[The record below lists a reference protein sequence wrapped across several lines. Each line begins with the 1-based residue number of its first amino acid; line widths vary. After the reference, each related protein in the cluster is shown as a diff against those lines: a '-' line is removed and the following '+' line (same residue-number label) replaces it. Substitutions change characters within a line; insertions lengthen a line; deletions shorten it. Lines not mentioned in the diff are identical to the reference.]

1 MSNLQGVENSL
12 VAFNVNIPQQISH
25 YGISLDNFPFWD
37 IIVSI
42 ARACR
47 QETNTH
53 NHLEEYRGIGEALRA
68 WYCEARQAEWTT
80 PDDLKRLYPGA
91 EILPGER
98 VVIKIKGNPYRLVE
112 EIHCNTGIV
121 DNHFTGMYIEYDR
134 INAETI

>member
-12 VAFNVNIPQQISH
+12 VAFKVNIPQQISH
-25 YGISLDNFPFWD
+25 YGILLDNFPFWD

-53 NHLEEYRGIGEALRA
+53 NHLEEYRGIGEALQA

-80 PDDLKRLYPGA
+80 PDDLKHRYPSA
-91 EILPGER
+91 DILRDNG
-98 VVIKIKGNPYRLVE
+98 VVVNFKGNTYRLVLQ
-112 EIHCNTGIV
+112 IH
-121 DNHFTGMYIEYDR
+121 
-134 INAETI
+134 